1 MSRIASRR
9 RAGIAVDVLC
19 ALLVIPIWTYYGAIV
34 ALVCALVLGL
44 LLRFVVHTG
53 TPKQRKRI

>member
-1 MSRIASRR
+1 
-9 RAGIAVDVLC
+9 VDVLC